1 LNIGVLDLS
10 FSPPLT
16 ASPDIPS
23 ATVLQ
28 LFTATDKMAA
38 IAAVLK
44 RLEALEAEVKT
55 LREENENL
63 KMAMPLEAFSN
74 GLRLAS
80 DEELQEWYDLCQEK
94 AEELGLETSSTPAR
108 AGGGKKEGKTKRK
121 TTNAE
126 GPREWNIFIQ
136 ATWESMLTAKGV
148 RVPSDP
154 AGFKK
159 AAKEAGVSYHA
170 AMTEAGIRKR
180 AAEKNITRD
189 EAAAELSAGRDARAE
204 KREEKKD
211 GKKPAKKS
219 APAPAPAKK
228 PAKKAAAPEPEAED
242 DAELAA
248 AFKEAGFVEIE
259 IQGVLWYMDQD
270 SLDVFKRAEKYV
282 VGDRVGTYDG
292 TTETIE
298 YDEED
303 E

>member
-1 LNIGVLDLS
+1 
-10 FSPPLT
+10 
-16 ASPDIPS
+16 
-23 ATVLQ
+23 
-28 LFTATDKMAA
+28 MAA
-38 IAAVLK
+38 LAAVLK

-63 KMAMPLEAFSN
+63 KMATPLEAFTN

-80 DEELQEWYDLCQEK
+80 EEEVQEWYDLCQEK

-121 TTNAE
+121 TTNAD

-189 EAAAELSAGRDARAE
+189 AAAAELSAGRDARAAGSGPRRARLAHRAARRGPGRRGACAHPRSRRSRGSGRRQPE
-204 KREEKKD
+204 LD
-211 GKKPAKKS
+211 G
-219 APAPAPAKK
+219 
-228 PAKKAAAPEPEAED
+228 EGRRYHGD
-242 DAELAA
+242 D
-248 AFKEAGFVEIE
+248 GRR
-259 IQGVLWYMDQD
+259 GY
-270 SLDVFKRAEKYV
+270 S
-282 VGDRVGTYDG
+282 DR
-292 TTETIE
+292 
-298 YDEED
+298 
-303 E
+303 